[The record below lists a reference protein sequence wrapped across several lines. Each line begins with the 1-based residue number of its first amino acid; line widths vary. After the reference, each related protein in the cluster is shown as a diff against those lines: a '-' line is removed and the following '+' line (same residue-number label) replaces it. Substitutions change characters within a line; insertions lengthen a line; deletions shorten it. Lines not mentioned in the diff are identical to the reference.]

1 VVVEGCMMNNWKKF
15 AGGVALAAI
24 SAGLTPVAFA
34 QVTTS
39 GVQGTVS
46 KADGTPATGATI
58 TVVDTRT
65 GFTRTV
71 TSNETGSFDIRNL
84 NVGGPYTISVSAS
97 GEQPTQI
104 TDVFLDLGAPTSV
117 NLEFSGETTQDV
129 IVITATQARAVPVA
143 IGPSSVF
150 SLEDLQTEPAVNRD
164 LKDIVRADPRIYLDE
179 TAGGTAGSDGI
190 QCGGQSPRYNSLTV
204 DGIGLNDGFGLNS
217 NGYPT
222 ERMPFPFD
230 AVSQVSVELA
240 PFDVKYGGF
249 TACNI
254 NAVSKSGTNQFH
266 GSLFYDYTDDS
277 LRGDTIEGRS
287 VFVPKFDEKR
297 YGGTF
302 GGPIIPDRLFFF
314 GAYER
319 FEGSNLFFRGPVGS
333 GQPNI
338 ITGFTQADFDNI
350 VAIANNVYGIADL
363 GGMPTANPTTDEKYL
378 ARFDLNI
385 SDRHRAAFTY
395 NYNKGLNLTE
405 SDSNQVTQFEFGNHL
420 YDRGTELKAYSGQ
433 LFSDWTDN
441 FSTDL
446 RVSYNDVD
454 NTQLC
459 RDNKTIGEVQISHNG
474 RTIFLGCDDSR
485 HANDLNYT
493 VLDIKAGAHYV
504 AGDHTISFGAE
515 RQTYDVFNVFV
526 QNAEG
531 TFLFPSIA
539 AFQSGDPS
547 TIRYGNATSQD
558 PGDAAAE
565 FSYDINSVY
574 LQDELEIGP
583 NASATVGVRYDWYTS
598 ESLPPLN
605 ANFVARNGYANTEN
619 LDGKGI
625 LQPRFGFDWEV
636 TDRFSL
642 RGGVGLFAGGNP
654 NVWVS
659 NSYSNDGLRNI
670 QVEAR
675 SPTAAGFFPITN
687 LLTTP
692 NLNGERTPTAGQPN
706 QLNALWGIPNYLFN
720 AVGTGTANS
729 TVNAI
734 DPDFNPASEWKFAI
748 GATYDANFGFLGDDY
763 RIDLDFIRSQTKDA
777 ATIVDA
783 ALERV
788 GTNFDG
794 TPLYKRVDRSDPD
807 CRVPATVNTAACATR
822 SQNDLILTNA
832 GDGFRNIYSASITK
846 SYDDWGIDWS
856 LGYAHVD
863 SEDVRS
869 MTSSVAFSN
878 WTAVAVND
886 INNPERATSNF
897 EIPNRFTM
905 RVSYEHEWFDDFTT
919 RLSLFGQAYQ
929 ARAYSYNFV
938 NGGLN
943 DMFGDGQESLH
954 LLYVPTGP
962 TDPNVLFCGGATQAN
977 PLCRVSTTGAGATQF
992 RTFDTTSFFNWVD
1005 AVGLARGQVTSRNDQ
1020 TGSWTNKFD
1029 LKIEQE
1035 VPLPFGTGSAFAVIE
1050 NIGNMIDDE
1059 WGVPY
1064 ESPFPQQV
1072 RAVEADRDPATGRYV
1087 FRQVSAIQPEGAVTA
1102 VAFWS
1107 VKFGVTWDF

>member
-1 VVVEGCMMNNWKKF
+1 MKTWKKL
-15 AGGVALAAI
+15 ASGVAFVAVSAA
-24 SAGLTPVAFA
+24 LQPVAFA

-39 GVQGTVS
+39 GVSGTVS
-46 KADGTPATGATI
+46 KADGSPASDA
-58 TVVDTRT
+58 TVVVEDTRT
-65 GFTRTV
+65 GLTRTV
-71 TSNETGSFDIRNL
+71 VTTPTGAFDIRGL
-84 NVGGPYTISVSAS
+84 NVGGPYTVSVSAP
-97 GEQPTQI
+97 GEQPTQV
-104 TDVFLDLGAPTSV
+104 TDIFLNLGAPTDV
-117 NLEFSGETTQDV
+117 NLAFSG
-129 IVITATQARAVPVA
+129 ATQGDVVVVTASQAGATPIA

-179 TAGGTAGSDGI
+179 TAGGTAGNDGI
-190 QCGGQSPRYNSLTV
+190 QCGGQSPRFNSLTV
-204 DGIGLNDGFGLNS
+204 DGIGLNDGFGLNN

-240 PFDVKYGGF
+240 PFDVQYGGF

-254 NAVSKSGTNQFH
+254 NAVSKSGSNEFH
-266 GSLFYDYTDDS
+266 GSLFFDYTDDS
-277 LRGDTIEGRS
+277 LRGDSIEGRS
-287 VFVPKFDEKR
+287 VFVPSFEEKR

-302 GGPIIPDRLFFF
+302 GGPIIKDRLFFF

-319 FEGSNLFFRGPVGS
+319 FEGSNLFLRGPVGS

-338 ITGFTQADFDNI
+338 ITGFTQADFDTI
-350 VAIANNVYGIADL
+350 VNTARTVYGIDDL
-363 GGMPTANPTTDEKYL
+363 GGMPTVNPTTDEKYL
-378 ARFDLNI
+378 ARFDWNI

-395 NYNKGLNLTE
+395 NFNKGLNLTE

-420 YDRGTELKAYSGQ
+420 YDRGTELKAYSAQ

-454 NTQLC
+454 ATALC
-459 RDNKTIGEVQISHNG
+459 RDNQTIGEVQISHNG

-485 HANDLNYT
+485 HSNDLNYT
-493 VLDIKAGAHYV
+493 VLGIKAGAHYT
-504 AGDHTISFGAE
+504 AGDHSFSFGAE
-515 RQTYDVFNVFV
+515 RQTYDVFNLFL
-526 QNAEG
+526 QNTEG
-531 TFLFPSIA
+531 TFLFPTLA
-539 AFQSGDPS
+539 AFISGDPT
-547 TIRYGNATSQD
+547 TIRYGNAASQN
-558 PGDAAAE
+558 PSDASAE
-565 FSYDINSVY
+565 FSYDINTLY
-574 LQDELEIGP
+574 FADEFDITDT
-583 NASATVGVRYDWYTS
+583 ASATVGLRYDWYTS
-598 ESLPPLN
+598 SDAPPLN
-605 ANFVARNGYANTEN
+605 ANFVARNGFANTEN

-625 LQPRFGFDWEV
+625 LQPRFGFEWDV
-636 TDRFSL
+636 TDRLSL
-642 RGGVGLFAGGNP
+642 RGGAGLFAGGNP

-659 NSYSNDGLRNI
+659 NSYSNDGLRNL
-670 QVEAR
+670 QFEAR
-675 SPTAAGFFPITN
+675 SPLQAGFLPITN
-687 LLTTP
+687 LLAPGNAAQGSERASGQTVNP
-692 NLNGERTPTAGQPN
+692 N
-706 QLNALWGIPNYLFN
+706 NALWGIPANLYA
-720 AVGTGTANS
+720 AVGSGTANS

-734 DPDFNPASEWKFAI
+734 DPDFKPASEWKFAI
-748 GATYDANFGFLGDDY
+748 GATYDADFGFLGDDY

-777 ATIVDA
+777 ATIKDL
-783 ALERV
+783 ALARI

-794 TPLYKRVDRSDPD
+794 TPIYKRVDRSDPD
-807 CRVPATVNTAACATR
+807 CLVPATVNTAACPTR
-822 SQNDLILTNA
+822 SQNDLILTNS
-832 GDGFRNIYSASITK
+832 GDGFRNIYSASIQK
-846 SYDDWGIDWS
+846 SYDWGLDWS
-856 LGYAHVD
+856 FGYAHTD
-863 SEDVRS
+863 SEDTRS

-878 WTAVAVND
+878 WIAVAIND

-905 RVSYEHEWFDDFTT
+905 RVSYEHEWFEDFTT
-919 RLSLFGQAYQ
+919 RVSLFGQAYQ
-929 ARAYSYNFV
+929 ARAYSYNFL

-962 TDPNVLFCGGATQAN
+962 TDPNVVFCAGAAQAD
-977 PLCRVSTTGAGATQF
+977 PRCRVSTTGAGATQF

-1005 AVGLARGQVTSRNDQ
+1005 DVGLTRGAVQTRNDQ

-1035 VPLPFGTGSAFAVIE
+1035 FPTGFGNGSVFAVFE

-1072 RAVEADRDPATGRYV
+1072 RLVEADRDPATGQYI
-1087 FRQVSAIQPEGAVTA
+1087 FRQVSAVQPEGAVTS

-1107 VKFGVTWDF
+1107 IKFGATWEF

>member
-1 VVVEGCMMNNWKKF
+1 MNNWKKL
-15 AGGVALAAI
+15 ASGVAFVAVSAAL
-24 SAGLTPVAFA
+24 SPAYA

-39 GVQGTVS
+39 GVSGTVQKS
-46 KADGTPATGATI
+46 DGTPAADASVTI
-58 TVVDTRT
+58 TDTRT
-65 GFTRTV
+65 GFKRTV
-71 TSNETGSFDIRNL
+71 VATPTGAFDVRNL
-84 NVGGPYTISVSAS
+84 NVGGPYTVSVTAP
-97 GEQPTQI
+97 GEQSTQV
-104 TDVFLDLGAPTSV
+104 TDIFLDLGAPTDV
-117 NLEFSGETTQDV
+117 NLQFSGATGGDV
-129 IVITATQARAVPVA
+129 IVITATQAGATPIA

-150 SLEDLQTEPAVNRD
+150 SLEDLQSEPAVNRD

-190 QCGGQSPRYNSLTV
+190 QCGGQSPRFNSLTV
-204 DGIGLNDGFGLNS
+204 DGIGLNDGFGLNN

-266 GSLFYDYTDDS
+266 GGVFFDYTDDS
-277 LRGDTIEGRS
+277 LRGDSIEGRT
-287 VFVPKFDEKR
+287 VFVPSFEEKR
-297 YGGTF
+297 YGFTL
-302 GGPIIPDRLFFF
+302 GGPIIPDVLFFH
-314 GAYER
+314 GAYEK

-350 VAIANNVYGIADL
+350 VNIASTVYGITDL
-363 GGMPTANPTTDEKYL
+363 GGMPTVNPTTDEKYL
-378 ARFDLNI
+378 ARFDWNI

-395 NYNKGLNLTE
+395 NFNKGLNLTE

-446 RVSYNDVD
+446 RVSFNDVD

-459 RDNKTIGEVQISHNG
+459 RDNKTIGEVQITVSG

-485 HANDLNYT
+485 HSNDLNYT

-515 RQTYDVFNVFV
+515 RATYDVFNIFL
-526 QNAEG
+526 QNTEG
-531 TFLFPSIA
+531 TFLFPSIS
-539 AFQSGDPS
+539 AFQTGDPL
-547 TIRYGNATSQD
+547 TIRYGNAVSQN
-558 PGDAAAE
+558 PEDAAAE
-565 FSYDINSVY
+565 FKYNVNTVY
-574 LQDELEIGP
+574 VQDEFDITD

-598 ESLPPLN
+598 DSLPPLN
-605 ANFVARNGYANTEN
+605 NNFVTRNGFANTEN

-625 LQPRFGFDWEV
+625 LQPRFGFEWNLS
-636 TDRFSL
+636 DRLAL
-642 RGGVGLFAGGNP
+642 RGGAGLFAGGNP
-654 NVWVS
+654 NVWIS

-692 NLNGERTPTAGQPN
+692 NLGGERTPTAGQPN

-720 AVGTGTANS
+720 AVGSGTANS

-734 DPDFNPASEWKFAI
+734 DPDFQPAAEWKFAI

-777 ATIVDA
+777 ATIRDI

-794 TPLYKRVDRSDPD
+794 TPLYKRVDRADPD
-807 CRVPATVNTAACATR
+807 CRNPATVATAACATR
-822 SQNDLILTNA
+822 SQNDLVLTNS
-832 GDGFRNIYSASITK
+832 GDGFRNIYSASISK
-846 SYDDWGIDWS
+846 SYEWGGDWS
-856 LGYAHVD
+856 FGYAHTD
-863 SEDVRS
+863 SEDARS

-905 RVSYEHEWFDDFTT
+905 RLSYEHEWFDDFATKI
-919 RLSLFGQAYQ
+919 SLFGQAYQ

-962 TDPNVLFCGGATQAN
+962 TDPNVLFCGGAAQAS

-1005 AVGLARGQVTSRNDQ
+1005 SVGLTRGAVTSRNDQ
-1020 TGSWTNKFD
+1020 EGSWTNKFD

-1035 VPLPFGTGSAFAVIE
+1035 FPTGFGNGSVFATIE

-1072 RAVEADRDPATGRYV
+1072 RMVESDRDPATGRYV
-1087 FRQVSAIQPEGAVTA
+1087 FRQVTAVQPEGAVTS

-1107 VKFGVTWDF
+1107 VKFGASWDF

>member
-1 VVVEGCMMNNWKKF
+1 MNNWKKL
-15 AGGVALAAI
+15 ASGVAFVAVSAALMP
-24 SAGLTPVAFA
+24 AYA
-34 QVTTS
+34 QVTSS

-46 KADGTPATGATI
+46 KSDGTPAANATV

-65 GFTRTV
+65 GLTRNV
-71 TSNETGSFDIRNL
+71 TTTGEGNFDVRGL
-84 NVGGPYTISVSAS
+84 NVGGPYTVSVSAP
-97 GEQPTQI
+97 GEQSAQV
-104 TDVFLDLGAPTSV
+104 TDVFLNLGASTDV
-117 NLEFSGETTQDV
+117 NLEFSGATGGDV
-129 IVITATQARAVPVA
+129 IVITATQAGATPIA

-150 SLEDLQTEPAVNRD
+150 SLEDLQSEPAVNRD

-179 TAGGTAGSDGI
+179 SAGGTAGSDGI
-190 QCGGQSPRYNSLTV
+190 QCGGQSPRFNSLTV

-240 PFDVKYGGF
+240 PFDVQYGGF

-254 NAVSKSGTNQFH
+254 NAVSKSGSNEFH
-266 GSLFYDYTDDS
+266 GGVFFDYTDDS

-287 VFVPKFDEKR
+287 VFVPSFEEKR
-297 YGGTF
+297 YGFTL

-314 GAYER
+314 GAYEK

-338 ITGFTQADFDNI
+338 ITGFTQADFDSIVNI
-350 VAIANNVYGIADL
+350 ARTVYGIDDL
-363 GGMPTANPTTDEKYL
+363 GGMPTVNPTTDEKYL
-378 ARFDLNI
+378 ARFDWNI

-420 YDRGTELKAYSGQ
+420 YDRGTELKAYSAQ

-459 RDNKTIGEVQISHNG
+459 RDNKTIGEVQISVSG

-493 VLDIKAGAHYV
+493 VLGIKAGAHYI

-515 RQTYDVFNVFV
+515 RATYDVFNVFI

-531 TFLFPSIA
+531 TFLFPSIS
-539 AFQSGDPS
+539 AFQTGDPL
-547 TIRYGNATSQD
+547 TIRYGNSASQD
-558 PGDAAAE
+558 PANAAAQ
-565 FSYDINSVY
+565 FKYNINTVFV
-574 LQDELEIGP
+574 QDEFNISDT
-583 NASATVGVRYDWYTS
+583 ASATVGLRYDWYTS
-598 ESLPPLN
+598 DSLPPLN
-605 ANFVARNGYANTEN
+605 NNFVARNGFANTEN

-625 LQPRFGFDWEV
+625 LQPRFGFEWNL
-636 TDRFSL
+636 TDRLSL
-642 RGGVGLFAGGNP
+642 RGGAGLFAGGNP
-654 NVWVS
+654 NVWIS

-670 QVEAR
+670 QFEAR
-675 SPTAAGFFPITN
+675 SPLQAGFLPIVN
-687 LLTTP
+687 LLQAGNTAQGSERPGGQAVNP
-692 NLNGERTPTAGQPN
+692 N
-706 QLNALWGIPNYLFN
+706 NALWGIPANLFN
-720 AVGTGTANS
+720 AVGSGTANS

-734 DPDFNPASEWKFAI
+734 DPDFKPAAEWKFAI

-777 ATIVDA
+777 ATIKDL
-783 ALERV
+783 ALERI

-807 CRVPATVNTAACATR
+807 CRVAATVNTAACPTR
-822 SQNDLILTNA
+822 SQNDLVLSNS
-832 GDGFRNIYSASITK
+832 GDGFRNIYSASISK
-846 SYDDWGIDWS
+846 SYEWGGDWS
-856 LGYAHVD
+856 FGYAHTD
-863 SEDVRS
+863 SEDARS

-905 RVSYEHEWFDDFTT
+905 RISYEHEWFEDFATKV
-919 RLSLFGQAYQ
+919 SLFGQAYQ
-929 ARAYSYNFV
+929 ARAYSYNFI

-962 TDPNVLFCGGATQAN
+962 TDPNVLFCGGATQAS

-992 RTFDTTSFFNWVD
+992 RTFDTTSFFNWAD
-1005 AVGLARGQVTSRNDQ
+1005 SVGLQRGSVTQRNDQ
-1020 TGSWTNKFD
+1020 EGSWTNKFD
-1029 LKIEQE
+1029 LKVEQE
-1035 VPLPFGTGSAFAVIE
+1035 FPTGFGQGSVFATIE
-1050 NIGNMIDDE
+1050 NIGNLIDDE

-1072 RAVEADRDPATGRYV
+1072 RSVEADRDAATGRYV

-1107 VKFGVTWDF
+1107 VKFGASWDF